1 MKLIL
6 IGCEYAGTTTL
17 ALAIDEWIRQ
27 TTGTGFRLI
36 HDHWKLPDTSGHL
49 PHDTSH
55 FLTEEEQQQV
65 LALSPKLKEMH
76 QRHSLYYH
84 TPHGA
89 TDANSLIIG
98 YHFDDGIYG
107 PLYFEYGR
115 HTDPEDRRVVGPKVE
130 KTMLQHASETVLVL
144 VKASPDVIRRRM
156 RENPHEKGV
165 LRERDIEF
173 VLDRFEDGFKISLF
187 SNKLILDTSEVTA
200 DDTLA
205 EFVEKVEMYLSEVD
219 RSRILAHQALMNAG

>member
-17 ALAIDEWIRQ
+17 GLAINEWILQ
-27 TTGTGFRLI
+27 ATGTGFRLI
-36 HDHWKLPDTSGHL
+36 HDHWKLPHTSGHF
-49 PHDTSH
+49 PNDTSH
-55 FLTEEEQQQV
+55 FLTEEEQDQV

-84 TPHGA
+84 TPHGPR
-89 TDANSLIIG
+89 DANSLIVG

-115 HTDPEDRRVVGPKVE
+115 PTDPEDRSVVGPQVE
-130 KTMLQHASETVLVL
+130 RTMLQHAPETVLVL
-144 VKASPDVIRRRM
+144 VKASADVIRRRM
-156 RENPHEKGV
+156 RENPHERGV
-165 LRERDIEF
+165 LRERDIEL
-173 VLDRFEDGFKISLF
+173 VLDRFEDVFKVSLF
-187 SNKLILDTSEVTA
+187 SNKLTFDTSAATV

-205 EFVEKVEMYLSEVD
+205 EFVEKMEPHLSEVD
-219 RSRILAHQALMNAG
+219 RSRILTHRALMDAG

>member
-17 ALAIDEWIRQ
+17 ALVLDEWMRE
-27 TTGTGFRLI
+27 TTGTGFRVI
-36 HDHWKLPDTSGHL
+36 HDHWKLPHTSGHL
-49 PHDTSH
+49 PGETDF
-55 FLTEEEQQQV
+55 FLTEDEQDYV
-65 LALSPKLKEMH
+65 LGLSPKLKEMH

-84 TPHGA
+84 IAHVDS
-89 TDANSLIIG
+89 DANSLIIG

-115 HTDPEDRRVVGPKVE
+115 PTDPVNRRLTGPQVE
-130 KTMLQHASETVLVL
+130 KTMLQNAPETVLVL

-156 RENPHEKGV
+156 RESPHEKGV
-165 LRERDIEF
+165 LREADVQF
-173 VLDRFEDGFKISLF
+173 VLDRFEEEFERSLISKKF
-187 SNKLILDTSEVTA
+187 TLDTSAVTV

-205 EFVEKVEMYLSEVD
+205 EFEEKVETHLSEVD
-219 RSRILAHQALMNAG
+219 RSRLLAHQALLKDQ